1 MSATF
6 QAVWPILTG
15 HGHAKL
21 TDTELID
28 DALADLP
35 AVAARHN
42 VTLTGKPQVAITDG
56 ARFPGANTTGQI
68 IIIEAPARA
77 LPRIAD
83 ILGAAA

>member
-15 HGHAKL
+15 QGHANL

-35 AVAARHN
+35 TVAARHN

-56 ARFPGANTTGQI
+56 ARFPGANGARKVVV
-68 IIIEAPARA
+68 IETPARA
-77 LPRIAD
+77 LPRMAD

>member
-15 HGHAKL
+15 RGHAAL

-42 VTLTGKPQVAITDG
+42 VTLTGKPQAAITDG
-56 ARFPGANTTGQI
+56 AQFPGANGAKQVV
-68 IIIEAPARA
+68 IIEVPAKQ
-77 LPRIAD
+77 LPRIAH

>member
-1 MSATF
+1 MSTF
-6 QAVWPILTG
+6 QAVWPIHTG
-15 HGHAKL
+15 RGHATL
-21 TDTELID
+21 TDAELIE

-35 AVAARHN
+35 KVAARHG

-68 IIIEAPARA
+68 IVIEAPAKQ